1 MDKQRSKVMPKG
13 KGREWREGKRERR
26 ESRAEV
32 EKGTGREGRTGQR
45 ERRAVGSST

>member
-13 KGREWREGKRERR
+13 KGTEGREGKGERR